1 MNEGTMSAGRL
12 ILVCGLPGTGKTTL
26 AQRLQR
32 EMRAVRL
39 CPDEWM
45 AALGLDLWDSDTR
58 VAIESMQW
66 SVAVAV
72 LRLHGTVVIEWGLWS
87 RVERDHL
94 RIAARQEGAAVELR
108 FLDAPVDVLLERV
121 RERAMEERLGSAAIT
136 REHLEQWDAAL
147 ERPDARELALFDPP
161 DAP

>member
-1 MNEGTMSAGRL
+1 MSAGRL